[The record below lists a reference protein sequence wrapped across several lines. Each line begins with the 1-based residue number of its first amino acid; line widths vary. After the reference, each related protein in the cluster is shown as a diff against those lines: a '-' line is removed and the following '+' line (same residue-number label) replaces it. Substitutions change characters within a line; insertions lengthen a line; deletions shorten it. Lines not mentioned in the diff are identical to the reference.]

1 MRLARVTGAVVCT
14 IHHPAYDGRRLL
26 MCELLTPEGA
36 PTGVEEIAVDHAQA
50 GVGDRVLILQEGNGI
65 RQILGKDA
73 GPIRD
78 LIVGVVDLISHE
90 PTPQPS
96 STQPSTQGAA
106 GEAR

>member
-1 MRLARVTGAVVCT
+1 MRLARVTGTVVCT

-90 PTPQPS
+90 PTPAPS